1 MLSGWTKSLTISLYN
16 NNTTLTDYQVKFI
29 INRSSGTNS
38 GDNIYIGTDCEAD
51 YDDIRFSSTS
61 DVEYPYWIESYDA
74 STATIWVKVPT
85 LTSNSYTDIVLQYGN
100 ASATTTSSGTNT
112 FVFFDDFDTLDT
124 AKWTVGGT
132 PTVAS
137 SQITIN
143 AGSEYIIGKT
153 GYAANYEIIGRGS
166 LGASNNL
173 LFGFQASYEGTPLI
187 TFQYGYLNGSVYNT
201 RSYNSTTQDTSIG
214 ASYTGTRTWR
224 IKRYSSSIAY
234 YVGST
239 LVATHSTQVPTSTL
253 YPILAQP
260 TTGSGSSVFDAIAIH
275 AITASEPTKYY
286 RSPLT
291 DWTYKQTHS
300 ITHGTGLTD
309 YQVQFTVYKT
319 SGTSSGSSIYCNTH
333 CNDDF
338 SDIRF
343 SVDNAT
349 SLPYWIESYT
359 NGVSAVVWVKLPTIG
374 TTTVSVFYGNAIAT
388 SESNG
393 DDVFIFFDDFSEGS
407 LNATKWNT
415 SSGASIVSNHLQ
427 LSTSANATT
436 YAISKNSYPAPYQ
449 LVSRCKTT
457 SRGSTYIAYGYHN
470 HMSSNSALVGGGS
483 NGYRINESDSATH
496 GANIQKFSGSWTTIN
511 QVSYASSN
519 STYYKAIAS
528 MLDSGSNNVK
538 ISFLSDNYS
547 TTHVTAQG
555 SDTTYTS
562 GYIAL
567 ISYNGSGT
575 TTTQYD
581 FVFIRNYAATEP
593 TQGSW
598 SAELANISQI
608 AFAPGY
614 PDVNEPIAFSLILIS
629 DMVPVSYLWNF
640 GDNSH
645 STSSNPTKIYSEFG
659 TKPVAL
665 TVKYNDESF
674 ETYTTNVPVSYVYPT
689 YGANITIYPETPY
702 ETEVFTCSPVNI
714 VLDPSIPVGTLTFE
728 RTIPI
733 PNDVDYNNHFP
744 MAIDFDGN
752 FYHTQRKSISGHF
765 NIILY
770 KYNSAGTLLKSVT
783 IELGTSDTTSM
794 KFNEDCSVLYIL
806 LRGGIFQY
814 DKELNFIRS
823 WWSSHHLMDCFA
835 IKDGYIYGSGSTIGT
850 YRELFVSVHDNLG
863 NYIRQFGDGS
873 IIRDVVNIFL
883 DNTDNIWIAEWGL
896 DDQSFDLLQKFTN
909 DGTFIASYIPHDM
922 VNQKFFME
930 NNTSTGHIYVSGWN
944 NTTTYGVID
953 VYDSSVNY
961 ICSYTG
967 STSII
972 QLPYSMRSNN
982 SSDEKLYVFD
992 SGPYKVQIYK
1002 FTKGYSLKWIS
1013 EDNYVSSGDTFAT
1026 DCTSPTST
1034 YVTLEI
1040 TDLNGNVYPTVT
1052 PFIEVVK
1059 RNLLIDVSFTYTK
1072 SE

>member
-291 DWTYKQTHS
+291 DWSYKQTHS

-343 SVDNAT
+343 SVDDVTA
-349 SLPYWIESYT
+349 LPYWIESYT
-359 NGVSAVVWVKLPTIG
+359 SGVSAKIWVKLPTIG
-374 TTTVSVFYGNAIAT
+374 TTTIAVFYGNAAAT

-393 DDVFIFFDDFSEGS
+393 DATFVFFDDFEGATLDTAKWNPTLVPHNSGTGTVAVSGGAITITQTAGVSKGIGLSS
-407 LNATKWNT
+407 LNALADNT
-415 SSGASIVSNHLQ
+415 NTIRVKVNSRSTGSS
-427 LSTSANATT
+427 STAQVRISVTSPTT
-436 YAISKNSYPAPYQ
+436 PDPGSFGIYINCAESRHYLHNYQGVGEPYITETF
-449 LVSRCKTT
+449 VT
-457 SRGSTYIAYGYHN
+457 STPVTY
-470 HMSSNSALVGGGS
+470 
-483 NGYRINESDSATH
+483 DF
-496 GANIQKFSGSWTTIN
+496 Q
-511 QVSYASSN
+511 
-519 STYYKAIAS
+519 
-528 MLDSGSNNVK
+528 NNVTNPK
-538 ISFLSDNYS
+538 FYKNDVLGCTGTGNPTDPAGNYIRIWLYS
-547 TTHVTAQG
+547 TTTATVI
-555 SDTTYTS
+555 DW
-562 GYIAL
+562 IVA
-567 ISYNGSGT
+567 
-575 TTTQYD
+575 
-581 FVFIRNYAATEP
+581 RKYAATEP

-598 SAELANISQI
+598 SAELGNISQI
-608 AFAPGY
+608 TFAPSY
-614 PDVNEPIAFSLILIS
+614 PDVNESIAFSLIS

-674 ETYTTNVPVSYVYPT
+674 GTYTTNVPVSYVYPT
-689 YGANITIYPETPY
+689 YGANITIYPEIPY